1 MSIRRRGD
9 SFLVDVSVQGTR
21 KTVTTDTREQ
31 ARQVEAEL
39 KATMLGG
46 RSRPNLG
53 ESWTLAEALEK
64 TSAIAWGD
72 RTSGEKLTRNA
83 EFAVQFFGE
92 SLPLD
97 RLTADRLD
105 DYATHLLNQ
114 GNSNATVNRKL
125 AAVSR
130 MLTLAVQRGKL
141 QKKPLVPRRRESEGR
156 IRFLTEAEEARCLS
170 VLRQW
175 GKPDHAD
182 VFVILIDTGMRSS
195 EVFRLEARDCDLDR
209 GLLSAWQ
216 TKNGRPRSV
225 PMTDRVRGV
234 VARRV
239 AAEASRV
246 FPYDN
251 AWMDHLWNRM
261 RGHLGLTEDKQFVPY
276 ALRHTC
282 ASRLVQRGVGI
293 RVVQEWLGHRNISV
307 TLRYAHLCPSN
318 LLDAVKVLNG
328 LR

>member
-1 MSIRRRGD
+1 
-9 SFLVDVSVQGTR
+9 
-21 KTVTTDTREQ
+21 
-31 ARQVEAEL
+31 
-39 KATMLGG
+39 LG
-46 RSRPNLG
+46 
-53 ESWTLAEALEK
+53 EALEK
-64 TSAIAWGD
+64 TSVIAWSD
-72 RTSGEKLTRNA
+72 RTSGEKLQRNA
-83 EFAVQFFGE
+83 EFAVEFFG
-92 SLPLD
+92 SATTLD
-97 RLTADRLD
+97 NLTADRLD
-105 DYATHLLNQ
+105 DYATHLLNR

-130 MLTLAVQRGKL
+130 MLSLAVQRGKL

-156 IRFLTEAEEARCLS
+156 IRFLSEAEEARCLS
-170 VLRQW
+170 VLGQW
-175 GKPDHAD
+175 GKDDHQD
-182 VFVILIDTGMRSS
+182 VFVVLVDTGMRSS

-216 TKNGRPRSV
+216 TKNGRPRSI
-225 PMTDRVRGV
+225 PMTDRVRAI

-239 AAEASRV
+239 ATGASRV
-246 FPYDN
+246 FPFDN
-251 AWMDHLWNRM
+251 AWLDHLWSRL
-261 RGHLGLTEDKQFVPY
+261 RGHLELTEDKQFVPY

-328 LR
+328 